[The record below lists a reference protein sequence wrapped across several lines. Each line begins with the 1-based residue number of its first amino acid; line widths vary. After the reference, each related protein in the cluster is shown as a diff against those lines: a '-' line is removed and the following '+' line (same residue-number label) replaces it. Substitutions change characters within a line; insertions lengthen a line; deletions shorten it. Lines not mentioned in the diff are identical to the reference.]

1 MDGSD
6 YSLAGILVAGL
17 GVLAKVIQVL
27 YKKNEESTKELQDRS
42 DECESDRRRLWAELA
57 TVRARLDA
65 TDRAEDQQA
74 S

>member
-6 YSLAGILVAGL
+6 YSLAGVLVAGL
-17 GVLAKVIQVL
+17 GILAKVIQVL
-27 YKKNEESTKELQDRS
+27 YVKSEANTKVLQERS
-42 DECESDRRRLWAELA
+42 DECEDDRRRLWAELA

-65 TDRAEDQQA
+65 RDRAKDQQA